1 MISAL
6 IITRHIQHATPLL
19 QIVIRRALTLTNSE
33 MNVSRPIC
41 SRQVSDKCYRATR
54 AATHSSHTY
63 FMHISH
69 IFDFSSHFDGAHWLR
84 PRARLSIRRPAHR
97 RLSCRR
103 RQSRTRRAAA
113 HAAAP
118 PAAPASVSCCLVPSS
133 DNRSLVRRNRS
144 TFLAARPFCRDGFT
158 SIQSC
163 RSPPQQTG
171 GPGAQCYGTDFRQ
184 RLTSTKSVFSE
195 IKNMRAFIY
204 A

>member
-1 MISAL
+1 MARSRSWQTVKRLASHVLTIA
-6 IITRHIQHATPLL
+6 RHIQHAMPLP

-54 AATHSSHTY
+54 AATHSPHTY

-69 IFDFSSHFDGAHWLR
+69 IFDFCSHFDGARWLR
-84 PRARLSIRRPAHR
+84 PRARLSIRRTAHR

-113 HAAAP
+113 RAAAP

-133 DNRSLVRRNRS
+133 DSNRSLVRRNRC
-144 TFLAARPFCRDGFT
+144 TFLPPALFAAMV
-158 SIQSC
+158 
-163 RSPPQQTG
+163 SP
-171 GPGAQCYGTDFRQ
+171 R
-184 RLTSTKSVFSE
+184 
-195 IKNMRAFIY
+195 IKA
-204 A
+204 AAHPAD